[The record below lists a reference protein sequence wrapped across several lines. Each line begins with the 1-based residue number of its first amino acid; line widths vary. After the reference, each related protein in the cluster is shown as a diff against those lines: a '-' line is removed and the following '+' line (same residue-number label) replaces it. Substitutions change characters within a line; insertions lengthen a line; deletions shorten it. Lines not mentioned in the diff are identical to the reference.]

1 VSEHDDPTEEHELYE
16 EVPPRSIFAAT
27 WFRVLL
33 VVIVIGVIGA
43 VAIPYVLDFMNPPP
57 SRPTTAA
64 KPPSP
69 PVAIPATPSSPAAD
83 KSDASAPTVLEPKPA
98 PPAARPVEPKPT
110 APKAD
115 SRTAAVPADKSKS
128 AMAVTETSPPK
139 STTPSAKPAPAAK
152 PDTATK
158 PDAPTKPDTTTKSD
172 TMAKPDAM
180 AKTAMPAPKT
190 DTPSPKADTPSKDV
204 VAKADTAKP
213 AVAAKSAA
221 TPKRAATTATTTAK
235 APAGTGPFWVQVG
248 AFKDAETAKK
258 VAAKLREDNF
268 TVEESVTR
276 KGGGAPAKPAPMP
289 AAPAAPAAKPDITA
303 DQYDVLVSGQT
314 PEELNKRL
322 AAKGLAAEAS
332 GGGMVVKPSLPLRD
346 AVALSK
352 DLAVEGFKVQV
363 RRAGGSMGSA
373 SPAPTPTPA
382 PAAAAPTESGSELH
396 RVRVGGFADRA
407 AAVDVVRQLEAKGYK
422 PYIAR
427 GDQ

>member
-1 VSEHDDPTEEHELYE
+1 M
-16 EVPPRSIFAAT
+16 
-27 WFRVLL
+27 
-33 VVIVIGVIGA
+33 A
-43 VAIPYVLDFMNPPP
+43 VTD
-57 SRPTTAA
+57 S
-64 KPPSP
+64 
-69 PVAIPATPSSPAAD
+69 TP
-83 KSDASAPTVLEPKPA
+83 
-98 PPAARPVEPKPT
+98 PKPT
-110 APKAD
+110 
-115 SRTAAVPADKSKS
+115 T
-128 AMAVTETSPPK
+128 PP
-139 STTPSAKPAPAAK
+139 AKPAPAAK

-158 PDAPTKPDTTTKSD
+158 SDAATKPDTTAKSD
-172 TMAKPDAM
+172 TT
-180 AKTAMPAPKT
+180 AKTATPAPKT
-190 DTPSPKADTPSKDV
+190 DTPSKDV

-213 AVAAKSAA
+213 AVAAKSAPA
-221 TPKRAATTATTTAK
+221 PKRAAATATAK

-248 AFKDAETAKK
+248 AFKDAETAKR

-276 KGGGAPAKPAPMP
+276 KVGGAAAKPAPMP
-289 AAPAAPAAKPDITA
+289 AASAASAAKPDIAA

-332 GGGMVVKPSLPLRD
+332 AGGMVVKPSLPLRD

-373 SPAPTPTPA
+373 SPAPTPA

-407 AAVDVVRQLEAKGYK
+407 AALDVVRQLEAKGYK